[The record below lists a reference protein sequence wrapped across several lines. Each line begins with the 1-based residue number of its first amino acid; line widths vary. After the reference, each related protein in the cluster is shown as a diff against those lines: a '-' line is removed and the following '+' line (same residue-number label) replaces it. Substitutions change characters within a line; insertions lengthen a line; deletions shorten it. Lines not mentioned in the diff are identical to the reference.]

1 MDDKGRTVK
10 APRLVEIKKNE
21 KGFGF
26 NLHGERGV
34 VGQFISAVD
43 DGGPAHKAGLC
54 TGDRVVEVN
63 GVNVEAATHGQVVT
77 KIKESGGTAIL
88 LVVDK
93 VTDDYMKQHGI
104 LITSDLAKLET
115 VIKVEESSPKVEVQ
129 PEEEINND
137 GGKSTNGKESEPEE
151 TGMSIEDY
159 LKMAA
164 AEGEGKQEGHAE
176 AQQEVTA
183 TETVQKEEANVQ
195 QTEVVVEEAK
205 STNEEA
211 KSTERVVEENGA
223 AEPVVEEPQK
233 AEPKQKMTPPT
244 DPPPTPPSEPAPTP
258 PSEPAP
264 TPPSEPAPA
273 PPSQPSP
280 AAPEQVPN
288 PAKEP
293 EPVKVP
299 EEPAAK
305 TVEPKF
311 DMKAKMA
318 AALPKSKRKEM
329 KEKKGSDW
337 ASRAA
342 IFNNL

>member
-10 APRLVEIKKNE
+10 APRLVEITKGE
-21 KGFGF
+21 KGYGF

-54 TGDRVVEVN
+54 VGDRVVEVN

-77 KIKESGGTAIL
+77 KIKESGGTTGL

-93 VTDDYMKQHGI
+93 VTDDYMKQHSI
-104 LITSDLAKLET
+104 AITSDLAKLET
-115 VIKVEESSPKVEVQ
+115 VIKVEESSPKVEVR
-129 PEEEINND
+129 PEEEINSD
-137 GGKSTNGKESEPEE
+137 GGKSTNDKEKEPEE

-164 AEGEGKQEGHAE
+164 AESESKQEGHAG
-176 AQQEVTA
+176 AQEEVTA
-183 TETVQKEEANVQ
+183 IEAAQKEEANVQ
-195 QTEVVVEEAK
+195 TTEAVVEEAK
-205 STNEEA
+205 STSEEA
-211 KSTERVVEENGA
+211 KSTEEVVENGGV
-223 AEPVVEEPQK
+223 EPVVEEAAKK
-233 AEPKQKMTPPT
+233 AEPKPKMTPPT
-244 DPPPTPPSEPAPTP
+244 EPPPTP

-273 PPSQPSP
+273 PPSPSPP
-280 AAPEQVPN
+280 AAPEPA
-288 PAKEP
+288 PAKEPEP

-305 TVEPKF
+305 TVEPKI
-311 DMKAKMA
+311 DLKAKMA
-318 AALPKSKRKEM
+318 AALPKPKRKEI

-337 ASRAA
+337 ASKAA